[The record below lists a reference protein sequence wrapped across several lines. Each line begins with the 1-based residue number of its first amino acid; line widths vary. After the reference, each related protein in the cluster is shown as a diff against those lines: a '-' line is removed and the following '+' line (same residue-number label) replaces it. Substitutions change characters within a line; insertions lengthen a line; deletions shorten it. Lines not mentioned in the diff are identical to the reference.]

1 MNSKPPTDAT
11 QNPETTVF
19 TLDDL
24 QAWNFNG
31 VSLAVLGHPVAHS
44 ISPAMHNAALAKMA
58 EAAPRF
64 KTWRYFK
71 FDIPPG
77 SLPRALPLLHRHG
90 FHGVNLTI
98 PHKTD
103 VLPLLDDVD
112 PGARRMGAVNTLR
125 RRERGYEGFNSD
137 GYGLS
142 TAVTEEL
149 KIRLC
154 EKPVV
159 ILGAGGAARAAA
171 VQCLAENCPELWLGN
186 RNPDRLTALLDD
198 VIPYKKETTRLE
210 SFALNAIPENF
221 PNSALIINAT
231 SVGLRP
237 EDPSPVDLDRL
248 GGDFAVFDMIYNP
261 AETALIKAARRRGL
275 AAANGL
281 SMLIHQGV
289 RSLEIWS
296 GTTVPVEAMRRAA
309 QAHAT

>member
-1 MNSKPPTDAT
+1 MNSKPPTAAT

-19 TLDDL
+19 SLDDL

-31 VSLAVLGHPVAHS
+31 VSLAVLGHPVGHS

-58 EAAPRF
+58 EDEPRF
-64 KTWRYFK
+64 KNWRYFK

-103 VLPLLDDVD
+103 VLPLLEEID
-112 PGARRMGAVNTLR
+112 PDARRMGAVNTLH
-125 RRERGYEGFNSD
+125 RREQGYEGFNSD

-142 TAVTEEL
+142 TAVTEQL
-149 KIRLC
+149 KVRLC

-159 ILGAGGAARAAA
+159 LLGAGGAARAAA

-186 RNPDRLTALLDD
+186 RNPDRLAALLED
-198 VIPYKKETTRLE
+198 VIPYKSEKTRLE
-210 SFALNAIPENF
+210 SFPLNAIPEDF
-221 PNSALIINAT
+221 PHGALIINAT

-237 EDPSPVDLDRL
+237 EDPSPIDLDRL
-248 GGDFAVFDMIYNP
+248 GGDCAVYDMIYNP
-261 AETALIKAARRRGL
+261 AETALIRAARRRGL
-275 AAANGL
+275 PAANGL

-296 GTTVPVEAMRRAA
+296 GATVPVEAMRRAA
-309 QAHAT
+309 QPRAT